1 MALPSPVTLTGRFV
15 RLEPIAPA
23 HAAPL
28 AEAAAESR
36 ATYGLTFVPD
46 GLAAME
52 AYGAEALA
60 NAERGLEVPF
70 ATVDARTNRVVG
82 STRFYLERWSWPAPF
97 SPVAPVP
104 LGADAVEI
112 GRTWLAASAQR
123 TAINSEAKLLMLEHA
138 FTTWRVYRVSL
149 KTDARNLRSRDAIAR
164 LGCRCDG
171 ILRAYSAGFDGTVRD
186 VAFFSLLR
194 DEWPAARARLQERLG
209 RP

>member
-1 MALPSPVTLTGRFV
+1 MPLTPFSLAGRFV

-52 AYGAEALA
+52 AYVAEALA
-60 NAERGLEVPF
+60 NAERGVEVPF
-70 ATVDARTNRVVG
+70 ATVDARSGRVVG
-82 STRFYLERWSWPAPF
+82 STRFSLERWSWPAPL
-97 SPVAPVP
+97 SPVAPAP

-149 KTDARNLRSRDAIAR
+149 KTDARNLRSREAIAR

-171 ILRAYSAGFDGTVRD
+171 ILRGHSAGYDGTVRD
-186 VAFFSLLR
+186 VVFFSLLR